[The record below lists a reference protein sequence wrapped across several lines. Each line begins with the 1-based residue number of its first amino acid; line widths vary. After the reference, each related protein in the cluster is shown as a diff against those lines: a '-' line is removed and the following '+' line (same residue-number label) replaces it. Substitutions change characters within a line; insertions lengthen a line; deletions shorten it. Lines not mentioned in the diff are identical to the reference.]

1 MVTGAEASGGVVLF
15 LSKLFAMTAPAE
27 AAQALACQ
35 TPAIRRAFVFAVL
48 AGLLALAPTVYMF
61 EVYGR
66 VVDSRNPV
74 TLAMLTLMALMAL
87 AVMEVLEWAR
97 AETLR
102 EAGSAFDA
110 QLAPRVFEA
119 THTAHLK
126 IGQTLGGQPLADLRT
141 LRDTFHGSALAAALE
156 SPIALV
162 ALVILFL
169 IQPVLGWVALALAMG
184 QGLLSWLNER
194 GTAEP
199 LARANQAD
207 IQARANVDGTLRH
220 ADVVAALGMAP
231 DMKARWL
238 RLHREMLALQALASD
253 NAGLYQALGRGLQ
266 TTLSTALLG
275 LGAWLLLRDELPGG
289 GGILI
294 VCSVLGARVLSPLVL
309 LVSQWRNVVQA
320 RLAWQRLCQLLERM
334 PACKPAMSL
343 PAPRGHLAVEGLT
356 AAASAGGPPMLRH
369 IAFGLQPGEVL
380 AVIGPSAS
388 GKTTL
393 ARMLVGLWPPLAGNV
408 RLDGANVCAWNKA
421 ELGPHLGYLPQ
432 SVDLLTGTLA
442 ENIARF
448 GEPDTAKL
456 HEAAHAVG
464 LHDWIV
470 ALPQGY
476 DTPLGD
482 EGVMLSGGQRQRVAL
497 ARALY
502 GAPAFVVLDEPNASL
517 DEAGNLALAQAIAH
531 TKARGATVVVMTHL
545 PSVLAVADKALVLHG
560 GAQRAFGPRDDVLAA
575 LQKANQNNNSVVR
588 VT

>member
-1 MVTGAEASGGVVLF
+1 
-15 LSKLFAMTAPAE
+15 MTTPAE
-27 AAQALACQ
+27 VAQALARQ
-35 TPAIRRAFVFAVL
+35 TPAFRRAFAFSVL
-48 AGLLALAPTVYMF
+48 AGLLVLTPTLYMF

-66 VVDSRNPV
+66 VVDSRNPM
-74 TLAMLTLMALMAL
+74 TLAMLTLMALVAL

-126 IGQTLGGQPLADLRT
+126 KGQSLGPQPFVDLRT
-141 LRDTFHGSALAAALE
+141 LRDTFHGGAVAAMLE
-156 SPIALV
+156 SPV
-162 ALVILFL
+162 ALFALIALFL
-169 IQPVLGWVALALAMG
+169 IQPTLGWMATALALV

-207 IQARANVDGTLRH
+207 IQARIYIDNTLLH

-231 DMKARWL
+231 DMRARWL
-238 RLHREMLALQALASD
+238 RRHREVLAQQARASD

-266 TTLSTALLG
+266 TTLSSALLG

-289 GGILI
+289 GGMLI
-294 VCSVLGARVLSPLVL
+294 VSSVLGARVLSPPVQL
-309 LVSQWRNVVQA
+309 LSQWRNVIQA
-320 RLAWQRLCQLLERM
+320 RLAWKRLSQLLDLM
-334 PACKPAMSL
+334 PAGKPTMPL
-343 PAPRGHLAVEGLT
+343 PAPHGYLAVEGLT
-356 AAASAGGPPMLRH
+356 AAASAGGPPMLRQ
-369 IAFGLQPGEVL
+369 ISFKLQPGEVL

-393 ARMLVGLWPPLAGNV
+393 ARMLVGLWSPLAGNV
-408 RLDGANVCAWNKA
+408 RLDGADVSAWNKA

-432 SVDLLTGTLA
+432 SVELLAGTLA

-448 GEPDTAKL
+448 GEPNTTTL
-456 HEAAHAVG
+456 HEAARAVG
-464 LHDWIV
+464 LHDWITT
-470 ALPQGY
+470 LPQGY
-476 DTPLGD
+476 DTPVGD

-502 GAPAFVVLDEPNASL
+502 GAPNLVVLDEPNASL
-517 DEAGNLALAQAIAH
+517 DEAGNQALVQAIAH
-531 TKARGATVVVMTHL
+531 AKARGATVVVMTHL
-545 PSVLAVADKALVLHG
+545 PDVLAVADKALVLHG
-560 GAQRAFGPRDDVLAA
+560 GMQRAFGPRDEVLAA
-575 LQKANQNNNSVVR
+575 LQKANQNNIPAAR
-588 VT
+588 LT